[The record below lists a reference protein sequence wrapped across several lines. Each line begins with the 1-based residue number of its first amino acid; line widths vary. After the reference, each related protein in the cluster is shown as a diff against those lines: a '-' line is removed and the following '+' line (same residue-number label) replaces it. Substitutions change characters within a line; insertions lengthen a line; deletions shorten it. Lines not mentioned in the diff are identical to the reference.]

1 MPDVRLYVRNRSETV
16 LLGYI
21 PEERIFWGIGEND
34 TGMVW
39 QCEGSTK
46 RWCWGLSGEGNE
58 KMEKYWVN
66 GNNKYRK
73 ISWIGKY
80 ELVMVKLGKYD
91 DMWGFRYGK

>member
-1 MPDVRLYVRNRSETV
+1 MIQAWFESAREVQKDDV
-16 LLGYI
+16 G
-21 PEERIFWGIGEND
+21 
-34 TGMVW
+34 
-39 QCEGSTK
+39 
-46 RWCWGLSGEGNE
+46 GLSGEGNE

-73 ISWIGKY
+73 ISWIWKY